1 MWNATMKTQTQYL
14 NGFPDTR
21 GVRWFVAALM
31 AAWMVLAVWVPEL
44 QAARTQNKTS
54 LVRQLFVLSGS
65 QKEKALVARMTMEP
79 SVFTNPN
86 LLSSLGLS
94 REHITLINEVYE
106 GAFNTNEFYNTKF
119 RALRDGFNR
128 THIRRAIRFFRSPL
142 GRRIAALDSSYVKRW
157 GEYESFLKR
166 ITSHPPDKK
175 RLELMDRLEKAK
187 SQVDYDIKFKAS
199 MLRTVAP
206 LNDFFAVGSAEK
218 LVMKL
223 KMEMRDHQ
231 RSLHIIDNL
240 FRYKALSDRD
250 VERMVRFYESPEG
263 RWYNR
268 MDQEGNAAGIARM
281 NRRAESALKEV
292 VRRLKSTKEDF
303 DTLKAV
309 FAPGLRYMFTDK
321 RDPFVP
327 QIDEVDI
334 EAIQK
339 QMQEDKDRRER
350 MKERMEEKQLFR
362 SRMDQ
367 ELGTLPSIPYEVYR
381 AVKRTDPRLHSDLEY
396 YAALFKNKKELRDM
410 SKDEVV
416 EEISN
421 YKNLIEKASGVG
433 SMQIGS
439 DLQNELGQLKLS
451 GLIWSGQETVALVET
466 PDTFGHTIRV
476 GSLLGPRYGVVEA
489 IDQEKITII
498 ERIRDYQGNIRTQTR
513 YLEFTK
519 PADE

>member
-1 MWNATMKTQTQYL
+1 MKTQTQYS
-14 NGFPDTR
+14 NGFPYKSGTR
-21 GVRWFVAALM
+21 WIAASLM
-31 AAWMVLAVWVPEL
+31 AVALILAAWVPPLE
-44 QAARTQNKTS
+44 AARTQNKTS
-54 LVRQLFVLSGS
+54 LVRQLFVVSGS
-65 QKEKALVARMTMEP
+65 QKEKALVARMTMDP
-79 SVFTNPN
+79 SVFTSPN

-106 GAFNTNEFYNTKF
+106 GAFNTNEFYNAKF
-119 RALRDGFNR
+119 RTLRDGFNR
-128 THIRRAIRFFRSPL
+128 THIRRAIRFFRSSL
-142 GRRIAALDSSYVKRW
+142 GRRVASLDSGYVKRW
-157 GEYESFLKR
+157 GEYESFLKS
-166 ITSHPPDKK
+166 ITNNPPEKN
-175 RLELMDRLEKAK
+175 RLELINRLEKAK
-187 SQVDYDIKFKAS
+187 SQVDYEIKFKAS
-199 MLRTVAP
+199 ILRTVAP

-218 LVMKL
+218 LIMKL
-223 KMEMRDHQ
+223 KMELRDHQ

-240 FRYKALSDRD
+240 FRYRALSDREI
-250 VERMVRFYESPEG
+250 ERMVRFYESPEG

-268 MDQEGNAAGIARM
+268 MDQEGNAEGIAKM
-281 NRRAESALKEV
+281 NRRAVGAMQEV
-292 VRRLKSTKEDF
+292 VRRLKSTREDF

-334 EAIQK
+334 EAIQR
-339 QMQEDKDRRER
+339 QQEEAKGRQER
-350 MKERMEEKQLFR
+350 MHERMEEQRLFR

-396 YAALFKNKKELRDM
+396 YAALFKNKSELRKM
-410 SKDEVV
+410 SKDEII
-416 EEISN
+416 EELNN
-421 YKNLIEKASGVG
+421 YKNLIEKASGIG

-439 DLQNELGQLKLS
+439 DLQNDLGQLKLS
-451 GLIWSGQETVALVET
+451 GLIWNGQETVALVET